1 VRERSFL
8 GDGSTRTFG
17 MSLPIA
23 SKAEVLVFVNNIYQ
37 DVEVYSVSGKNVIF
51 VQAPQSDDRI
61 NIVHI
66 AGIVAPNVATIQEA
80 DDSAI
85 AFAIALG

>member
-1 VRERSFL
+1 
-8 GDGSTRTFG
+8 

-23 SKAEVLVFVNNIYQ
+23 SKPEVLVFVNNIYQ

-51 VQAPQSDDRI
+51 IQAPQSDDRI

-80 DDSAI
+80 DDAAI